1 MTQSPYRVR
10 AVACDYAASEDEIYA
25 ALKRATAPL
34 TDSWDRL
41 RRARTVGIKF
51 NQDKEHKNRVYH
63 RGHLQQL
70 VDTKVARALLRL
82 LRERTDA
89 ELYCLDVSYYAMY
102 GMAPLEETT
111 TFAELLRDF
120 DVPFIDGIQPPYAAV
135 EVPGGGLMFDRYLL
149 PGALPEM
156 DEFVSVAL
164 LKNHLFMGVT
174 LSLKNLFGL
183 MPGLSPAPHRT
194 YYHHLVR
201 MPYMLADLGKMVD
214 PVLCVLDGLVGQA
227 GKEWGYNGTH
237 GPAQI
242 CNTLV
247 AGNQTIATDACAT
260 HLMGH
265 DPQADWLTPPFH
277 RDRNTLLVAAENGF
291 GTVDLQEIDFQ
302 SEVEA
307 PVGQFYAEQT
317 DSTATNISWRR
328 TTAEQALFYLDNRA
342 HFVDKFAGQYIL
354 LQDKEVRWHDTT
366 SSLSISR
373 RILSGDKPEQAMW
386 FKYVDPDEREGE
398 HYDVYARTLE
408 EVGELEIAHW

>member
-1 MTQSPYRVR
+1 
-10 AVACDYAASEDEIYA
+10 
-25 ALKRATAPL
+25 
-34 TDSWDRL
+34 
-41 RRARTVGIKF
+41 
-51 NQDKEHKNRVYH
+51 
-63 RGHLQQL
+63 
-70 VDTKVARALLRL
+70 
-82 LRERTDA
+82 
-89 ELYCLDVSYYAMY
+89 
-102 GMAPLEETT
+102 
-111 TFAELLRDF
+111 
-120 DVPFIDGIQPPYAAV
+120 
-135 EVPGGGLMFDRYLL
+135 
-149 PGALPEM
+149 
-156 DEFVSVAL
+156 
-164 LKNHLFMGVT
+164 
-174 LSLKNLFGL
+174 FGL

-342 HFVDKFAGQYIL
+342 QFVDKYAGQYIL

-386 FKYVDPDEREGE
+386 FKYVDPDESEGE
-398 HYDVYARTLE
+398 HYEVYARTLE